1 MCSAGPRRWLIPP
14 GEPRV
19 STSAPPPSAPQGKKG
34 GCRVTTQAR
43 PQGRAPLSRKLK
55 KKTHPKQPIWGGKC
69 PPAGARRAWA
79 GGTPAVPMLRCFQA
93 TSTAK
98 IVDAKL
104 GVTVAG
110 LLSLP
115 KAHVGVKTLPRC
127 SLGREAFIYSWQVQF
142 YVTQASLIGGLF
154 AWILNGKCIFILNP
168 ADT

>member
-1 MCSAGPRRWLIPP
+1 
-14 GEPRV
+14 
-19 STSAPPPSAPQGKKG
+19 
-34 GCRVTTQAR
+34 
-43 PQGRAPLSRKLK
+43 
-55 KKTHPKQPIWGGKC
+55 
-69 PPAGARRAWA
+69 
-79 GGTPAVPMLRCFQA
+79 MLRCFQA

-142 YVTQASLIGGLF
+142 YVTQASLIGRLF